1 MLKRETNE
9 LVYGGLTDM
18 FKKKKNRFVV
28 IEVNEYV
35 IRAIVMN
42 NPEIQ
47 EAAIFEHSL
56 PAGVIEGDLV
66 KDEMA
71 LFETLKELSQKWGMK
86 KADVRFFVPDSTVM
100 MKTFEHPRD
109 IEPSKL
115 KGYVEMELGR
125 TIHLPFSNPLIDV
138 YDEKQND
145 GEATLFA
152 APAEEI
158 TKMAGILDDLSL
170 HPTHSDVRAL
180 STIRFLEQVK
190 TFVPNKSYLITD
202 WSIHGLSISIYTPGK
217 LEFLRYQ
224 SIETNRLDWVSRE
237 VSDAAVEFVFEGE
250 VGEYRSQLIDQIAEI
265 ERILNFYRFSLY
277 KGEKAVDEIIILG
290 DSPEMDYIMSEM
302 RANYEMPIQYLDD
315 SRIQSSY
322 PNFNAKYIP
331 LIGLV
336 LKEAF

>member
-1 MLKRETNE
+1 
-9 LVYGGLTDM
+9 M

-28 IEVNEYV
+28 LEVNEYI

-42 NPEIQ
+42 NPDIN
-47 EAAIFEHSL
+47 EATIFEHSL
-56 PAGVIEGDLV
+56 PAGVIEGDFV

-71 LFETLKELSQKWGMK
+71 LFETLKELIQKWGIK
-86 KADVRFFVPDSTVM
+86 KSDVRFFVPDSTVM

-109 IEPSKL
+109 LEPSKL

-138 YDEKQND
+138 YDEKKND

-158 TKMAGILDDLSL
+158 TKMAGIFDDLTL

-180 STIRFLEQVK
+180 STIRYLELVK
-190 TFVPNKSYLITD
+190 TFAPNMSYLITD
-202 WSIHGLSISIYTPGK
+202 WSINGISISIYTPGK

-224 SIETNRLDWVSRE
+224 SIETNRLDWMSRE
-237 VSDAAVEFVFEGE
+237 VSETEVEFIFEGE
-250 VGEYRSQLIDQIAEI
+250 VDGYRSQLIDQIAEI
-265 ERILNFYRFSLY
+265 DRILNFYRFSLY

-290 DSPEMDYIMSEM
+290 DSPEMNYIVNEM
-302 RANYEMPIQYLDD
+302 RSNYETPIQFIDD
-315 SRIQSSY
+315 SKVQSVY
-322 PNFNAKYIP
+322 PNFKAKYIP

>member
-1 MLKRETNE
+1 
-9 LVYGGLTDM
+9 M

-28 IEVNEYV
+28 LEVNEYL

-42 NPEIQ
+42 NPDIN
-47 EAAIFEHSL
+47 EATIFEHSL
-56 PAGVIEGDLV
+56 PPGIIEGDLV
-66 KDEMA
+66 KDEMT
-71 LFETLKELSQKWGMK
+71 LFETLKELILKWGIK
-86 KADVRFFVPDSTVM
+86 KYDIRFFVPDSTVM

-109 IEPSKL
+109 IESSML

-158 TKMAGILDDLSL
+158 TKMAGVLDDLSL

-180 STIRFLEQVK
+180 STIRYLEHVK
-190 TFVPNKSYLITD
+190 TFVSNKSYLITD
-202 WSIHGLSISIYTPGK
+202 WSINGLSISIYTPGK

-224 SIETNRLDWVSRE
+224 SIETNRLDWKSQE
-237 VSDAAVEFVFEGE
+237 STESDVEFSN
-250 VGEYRSQLIDQIAEI
+250 VGEMDDYRLRLIDQIAEI
-265 ERILNFYRFSLY
+265 DRILNFYRFSLY

-290 DSPEMDYIMSEM
+290 DSPEMDYIVNEM
-302 RANYEMPIQYLDD
+302 RSTYDTPIQFIND
-315 SRIQSSY
+315 SRVQNSY
-322 PNFNAKYIP
+322 PNLNAKYIP

>member
-1 MLKRETNE
+1 ML
-9 LVYGGLTDM
+9 
-18 FKKKKNRFVV
+18 
-28 IEVNEYV
+28 EVNEYL

-42 NPEIQ
+42 TTDIN
-47 EAAIFEHSL
+47 EAMIFEHSL

-71 LFETLKELSQKWGMK
+71 LFETLKELIRKWGIK
-86 KADVRFFVPDSTVM
+86 KSDVRFFVPDSTVM
-100 MKTFEHPRD
+100 MKAFEHPRD
-109 IEPSKL
+109 LDSSML

-138 YDEKQND
+138 YDEKEND

-170 HPTHSDVRAL
+170 LPTHSDVRAL
-180 STIRFLEQVK
+180 STIRYLEQVK
-190 TFVPNKSYLITD
+190 TFMPSKSYLITD
-202 WSIHGLSISIYTPGK
+202 WTINGLSISIYTLGK

-224 SIETNRLDWVSRE
+224 SIETNRLDWKTRE
-237 VSDAAVEFVFEGE
+237 VTDSGIEFFYNGE
-250 VGEYRSQLIDQIAEI
+250 VEEYRSQLIDQIGEI
-265 ERILNFYRFSLY
+265 DRILNFYRFSLY

-290 DSPEMDYIMSEM
+290 DSPEMDYIMDEM
-302 RANYEMPIQYLDD
+302 RANYETPIQYIND
-315 SRIQSSY
+315 SIVQSSY
-322 PNFNAKYIP
+322 PNFNSKYIP

>member
-1 MLKRETNE
+1 L
-9 LVYGGLTDM
+9 

-28 IEVNEYV
+28 LEVNEYL

-42 NPEIQ
+42 TTDIN
-47 EAAIFEHSL
+47 EAMIFEHSL

-71 LFETLKELSQKWGMK
+71 LFETLKELIRKWGIK
-86 KADVRFFVPDSTVM
+86 KSDVRFFVPDSTVM
-100 MKTFEHPRD
+100 MKAFEHPRD
-109 IEPSKL
+109 LDSSML

-138 YDEKQND
+138 YDEKEND

-170 HPTHSDVRAL
+170 LPTHSDVRAL
-180 STIRFLEQVK
+180 STIRYLEQVK
-190 TFVPNKSYLITD
+190 TFMPSKSYLITD
-202 WSIHGLSISIYTPGK
+202 WTINGLSISIYTLGK

-224 SIETNRLDWVSRE
+224 SIETNRLDWKTRE
-237 VSDAAVEFVFEGE
+237 VTDSGIEFFYNGE
-250 VGEYRSQLIDQIAEI
+250 VEEYRSQLIDQIGEI
-265 ERILNFYRFSLY
+265 DRILNFYRFSLY

-290 DSPEMDYIMSEM
+290 DSPEMDYIMDEM
-302 RANYEMPIQYLDD
+302 RANYETPIQYIND
-315 SRIQSSY
+315 SIVQSSY
-322 PNFNAKYIP
+322 PNFNSKYIP